1 MATKRILNNYSIVAF
16 TREDDCISLV
26 PSKWLC
32 DLKTTCR
39 WPTKSVRNA
48 IIKKKDPSEDWET
61 VPVEL
66 IEEGIGMLK
75 NYCINIKL
83 IL

>member
-1 MATKRILNNYSIVAF
+1 MATKKILNNYSIVAF
-16 TREDDCISLV
+16 TKEDDCISLV

-32 DLKTTCR
+32 DLKTKCR

-48 IIKKKDPSEDWET
+48 IIKRKGPSEDWET

-66 IEEGIGMLK
+66 LEERIG
-75 NYCINIKL
+75 KL
-83 IL
+83 TTFT